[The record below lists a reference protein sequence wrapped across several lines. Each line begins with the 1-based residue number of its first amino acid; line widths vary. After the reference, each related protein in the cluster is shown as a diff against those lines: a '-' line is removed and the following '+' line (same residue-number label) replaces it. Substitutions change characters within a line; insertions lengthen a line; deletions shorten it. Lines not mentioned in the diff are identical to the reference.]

1 MAHSGALTE
10 LPASILLP
18 PTKSLFMI
26 ILDCWIVTVVI
37 HRMVALYHS
46 VSMVLPNMY
55 SFFMI
60 FLECWWDEYLSL
72 LKQVALENSFSSESS
87 FFILEMGAKYVVSIL
102 HNPMTYNRRSTM
114 CKHVRRGGVRMMLVT
129 TGLKAN
135 PCYGAIR
142 KVLQKELAFMAT
154 KNVNKRIVRAIW
166 CWLTVVSAIIY
177 HVTKVLIFTKSL
189 SPPPKAASFS
199 LWHNFASLV
208 WRLQAPID

>member
-26 ILDCWIVTVVI
+26 TLDCWIVTVVI
-37 HRMVALYHS
+37 HQWLPCILQCRSSPPPSLWLSWSVGVWRMNI
-46 VSMVLPNMY
+46 LPFN
-55 SFFMI
+55 SKTVRAIFFFWI
-60 FLECWWDEYLSL
+60 FTL
-72 LKQVALENSFSSESS
+72 V
-87 FFILEMGAKYVVSIL
+87 MGAKSVVSIL
-102 HNPMTYNRRSTM
+102 QNPMTYNRRSTM
-114 CKHVRRGGVRMMLVT
+114 CKHVRRGEGGGGLRMMLVT

-189 SPPPKAASFS
+189 SPPPRAASFS

-208 WRLQAPID
+208 RRLQAPID

>member
-26 ILDCWIVTVVI
+26 TLDCCIVTDVI
-37 HRMVALYHS
+37 HQW
-46 VSMVLPNMY
+46 LPCILQCRSSPPPSLWLSSRVWGMNILPFN
-55 SFFMI
+55 SKTVRAIFFFWI
-60 FLECWWDEYLSL
+60 FTL
-72 LKQVALENSFSSESS
+72 V
-87 FFILEMGAKYVVSIL
+87 MGAKYVVSIL

-114 CKHVRRGGVRMMLVT
+114 CKHVRREGVRMMLVT

-189 SPPPKAASFS
+189 SSAESRVFFS
-199 LWHNFASLV
+199 LT
-208 WRLQAPID
+208 